1 MTTHPHKEYLITHFI
16 IIVLT
21 GLVNVSISVNI
32 ALFISFVLLGID
44 VAVLYDLLDQHIHQY
59 NLLHKQISNIPLRI
73 NVGVLWLI
81 PFASSMWLF
90 LGGINYYVGL
100 AYVIILLATILTTT
114 LWSIPQ
120 FKKLGLS
127 RIWSLFIYIPII
139 RLWVL
144 HITIKALNEKI
155 KEAQLN

>member
-1 MTTHPHKEYLITHFI
+1 MTTHPHKEYLITHSI

-21 GLVNVSISVNI
+21 GLVNIFVSVNI

-44 VAVLYDLLDQHIHQY
+44 IAVLYDLLDQHIHQY
-59 NLLHKQISNIPLRI
+59 NLRHKQISNIPLRI

-81 PFASSMWLF
+81 PFVSSMWLF
-90 LGGINYYVGL
+90 LGSINCYVGL
-100 AYVIILLATILTTT
+100 AYVIMLLATILATT

-144 HITIKALNEKI
+144 YITIKALNEKN
-155 KEAQLN
+155 KEA

>member
-1 MTTHPHKEYLITHFI
+1 MKQFLLLHIGAMLSLLLMFVHIQ
-16 IIVLT
+16 V
-21 GLVNVSISVNI
+21 G
-32 ALFISFVLLGID
+32 LFISLCFNCVSIATLCEILSQSINTKKQNKINFDCLSINFHVFGGFPVVLFPFYIC
-44 VAVLYDLLDQHIHQY
+44 
-59 NLLHKQISNIPLRI
+59 SFS
-73 NVGVLWLI
+73 
-81 PFASSMWLF
+81 FAS
-90 LGGINYYVGL
+90 
-100 AYVIILLATILTTT
+100 IIELIYSVTLLATMLTTT